1 MMGFAE
7 PVIGPA
13 TSGRT
18 RWLNPSYGLRPERGR
33 PEGGAAHKHF
43 SFYPKNG
50 HSLSRVRL
58 PRRAKTGREQMQQTM
73 CANARLL
80 DHLVGEGMHL
90 ERNFKAKRLCGLQV
104 EHEIE
109 LGWLQNRQV
118 RRLLAFENAAR
129 IASSLAE

>member
-1 MMGFAE
+1 MGFAE

-18 RWLNPSYGLRPERGR
+18 PWLYPSCEL
-33 PEGGAAHKHF
+33 
-43 SFYPKNG
+43 
-50 HSLSRVRL
+50 L

-73 CANARLL
+73 CANATLL
-80 DHLVGEGMHL
+80 DDLVGEGMHL

-109 LGWLQNRQV
+109 LGRLQNRQV
-118 RRLLAFENAAR
+118 RRLLAFENAAH